1 MKPPC
6 GGHGRCGIAPT
17 RRLAEQVPDAKVC
30 PERDP
35 PTRVSYAAYL
45 EHQNLRDREI
55 SFFGS
60 PTYDL
65 RRTGAV
71 DEPAPTPASADRKY
85 GAPRLGDV
93 PADRGFEQ
101 MKQDELIRR
110 YRIFTPDAR
119 LIDLL
124 V

>member
-1 MKPPC
+1 MS
-6 GGHGRCGIAPT
+6 
-17 RRLAEQVPDAKVC
+17 EQLPDAKVC

-35 PTRVSYAAYL
+35 PARVSYAAYL
-45 EHQNLRDREI
+45 EHQNLRDRNTSVI
-55 SFFGS
+55 GS
-60 PTYDL
+60 PTYGPGGTRGGDDAA
-65 RRTGAV
+65 RS
-71 DEPAPTPASADRKY
+71 SAFPDRKY

-93 PADRGFEQ
+93 PVDRGSGR
-101 MKQDELIRR
+101 MMRDELIHR